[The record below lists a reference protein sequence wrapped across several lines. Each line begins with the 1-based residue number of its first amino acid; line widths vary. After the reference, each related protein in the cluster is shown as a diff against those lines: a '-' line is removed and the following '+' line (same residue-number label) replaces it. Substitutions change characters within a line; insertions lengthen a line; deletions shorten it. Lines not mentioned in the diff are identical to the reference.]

1 MNAKYAELLK
11 TLAEKVNKNIVSKSD
26 IENLIE
32 KLKGK
37 KNE

>member
-11 TLAEKVNKNIVSKSD
+11 TLAEKVNSGIVPKSD
-26 IENLIE
+26 IEKLIG

>member
-11 TLAEKVNKNIVSKSD
+11 TLAKKVNDNIVSKSD
-26 IENLIE
+26 IEKVIE
-32 KLKGK
+32 KMKGK